1 MLVENYI
8 TKILWMSIYV
18 QFVTVAFHVTNK
30 LTNKHIADYFISFH
44 SVCLKEKSLVD
55 NLSAIMALNKYF
67 RPQV

>member
-1 MLVENYI
+1 MLVENNI

-18 QFVTVAFHVTNK
+18 QFVTVAFYV
-30 LTNKHIADYFISFH
+30 TNKHIADYFISFH